1 MRTFYYS
8 YNTEMD
14 HQQQARQTR
23 PPVVLASLPN
33 GSNAVVVYPRAVST
47 ANATTPSII
56 INRLPMGISCLFDYV
71 QSSKEQRR
79 ITLVME

>member
-56 INRLPMGISCLFDYV
+56 INRLPMGISCLFDYMYKAAK
-71 QSSKEQRR
+71 SKGES
-79 ITLVME
+79 L